1 MKKLGIVATVRL
13 AFSASATIQ
22 LVPWKKI
29 LPAKWALIP
38 LLLMPGLA
46 AAVTINQAV
55 AKSAMTHMSENIE
68 VNGVPADAVYVGQ
81 FDGCDSVAIVR
92 RGGKFIDNYRVC
104 NGEIK
109 SRGTVSPS
117 WDENASRAVLLSVVN
132 NAIYHGEAQQ
142 MDEAGYLIAARPL
155 GTISSKCKNI
165 EVIVSYDGDFVDR
178 GMKEICR

>member
-1 MKKLGIVATVRL
+1 MKKLGFVANVRL

-22 LVPWKKI
+22 LVPGKKI
-29 LPAKWALIP
+29 LPAKWVLIP
-38 LLLMPGLA
+38 LLLMPSLA

-55 AKSAMTHMSENIE
+55 VKSAKTHMSESIE
-68 VNGVPADAVYVGQ
+68 VNGVPVDAVYVGQ
-81 FDGCDSVAIVR
+81 FDGCDSVAVVR

-109 SRGTVSPS
+109 PRGTVSPS

-142 MDEAGYLIAARPL
+142 VDEAGYLITARSL
-155 GTISSKCKNI
+155 GAISSTCKNI